1 MKSREVELGCQKSPG
16 QMKSREVEQ
25 GSQKSP
31 GQMKSREVE
40 QGSHSRM
47 LCLAAKLF
55 LNSCF
60 SGTVFVTLLRAAVQ
74 TAVSAVHK
82 LLISHW
88 RSVRS

>member
-1 MKSREVELGCQKSPG
+1 MELGSQESPREIKSREVEL
-16 QMKSREVEQ
+16 

-40 QGSHSRM
+40 LGSHSRM

-60 SGTVFVTLLRAAVQ
+60 SGTVFVTLLRAAVE